1 MISTLLKLVLCVGS
15 LLSLLTTEAL
25 CQIYT
30 ESVTSSAGGQKQSA
44 QSYYMPQMFK
54 FVQDDGTSMIMRF
67 DRDLWISADR
77 KKKEF
82 WQMTFAELETKMK
95 GMGAQRDSA
104 MQQMQQQLES
114 MPPEQR
120 KMVEQMM
127 KKQMSGGGSGGKLEV
142 RKGGPSRTIGGF
154 SCARYAVTEDGKEV
168 LVLWTAKDVREF
180 AAMRGDYEKFARIM
194 AAMRGSQ
201 AGSLGRAWT
210 EAMKV
215 IDGFPMETESAGSKT
230 TVTKLEKKSTPSGE
244 FEPAAG
250 SKRVPPPF

>member
-1 MISTLLKLVLCVGS
+1 MIFAFLRYFIWFGGVLVL
-15 LLSLLTTEAL
+15 LSAEARG
-25 CQIYT
+25 QIYT
-30 ESVTSSAGGQKQSA
+30 EGVTSSTGGQKRS

-54 FVQDDGTSMIMRF
+54 FVQDDGSSIIMRF
-67 DRDLWISADR
+67 DRDLWISADG
-77 KKKEF
+77 KKKEY

-104 MQQMQQQLES
+104 MQQMQKQMES
-114 MPPEQR
+114 MTPDQR

-127 KKQMSGGGSGGKLEV
+127 GKQFGGGGTDGPLEV
-142 RKGGPSRTIGGF
+142 RKGGPSRTISGF
-154 SCARYAVTEDGKEV
+154 SCTRYAVTENGKEI
-168 LVLWTAKDVREF
+168 LVLWTTKDVREF
-180 AAMRGDYEKFARIM
+180 AAMRRDYEKFARTM
-194 AAMRGSQ
+194 AVMRGSQ

-250 SKRVPPPF
+250 SKKVPPPF